1 MEDEED
7 LGNNSGDSNSLSI
20 LPVIPSVQV
29 LHVLSHNISLKF
41 MDIKRLA
48 FEKKISKTMYSK
60 NLLINKIKSP

>member
-48 FEKKISKTMYSK
+48 FEKKISKTMYS
-60 NLLINKIKSP
+60 